1 MAKSI
6 MGSKF
11 SATLDDARRRKVLA
25 DLAAQSQGMAAAPM
39 SSGAGRMALE
49 RASAPAMQPATR
61 GMIGAQA
68 PMGQARRAEAEPAP
82 EAAPQMRTRRF
93 QEMGMPQAQPQQ
105 RSIFGRPVEGIAR
118 AFGYDPISGMSP
130 LAYMMSGNIGPERI
144 KENRLTQA
152 EERKIAQYDQF
163 IDQANLSPQEA
174 ARARIAMR
182 SNPEEFGKNL
192 AAGFGTNVL
201 PSGSMLNRGLGLPD
215 VMNPEGEEAAKLK
228 PQVSVGQY
236 GATVY
241 DPETG
246 QARFVPAQGAP
257 LAAGRPMTEYE
268 AARLAM
274 QQEQQDVAA
283 AAKEVEQQTKQATN
297 RRVFENTINGLVQG
311 VNLVDQLIKAK
322 GFNQIF
328 GKNAAAL
335 TSDDP
340 STAQYLLTSQEALDA
355 LALLKQVTGQ
365 AFLGGIQ
372 QMKGF
377 GQLSDREGTA
387 VQQAMTRLA
396 NRSISSPEAKAAA
409 KEFQA
414 SLQRF
419 IQAAK
424 TESGLSVQEIAEIL
438 GPKIPMRSST
448 GAPAAGGQ
456 PSYSPV
462 RPGAVVTPPPAQSGS
477 GGVQNYEDW
486 ARANGLK

>member
-1 MAKSI
+1 MANYFTDI
-6 MGSKF
+6 VGGTREAF
-11 SATLDDARRRKVLA
+11 QRGYENVGNIRRDIGEQQAARALA
-25 DLAAQSQGMAAAPM
+25 RGDTRGAKQAYGRAGMAEQVDVL
-39 SSGAGRMALE
+39 GQRE
-49 RASAPAMQPATR
+49 E
-61 GMIGAQA
+61 AQA
-68 PMGQARRAEAEPAP
+68 EAMRKRQEDMAEAERKRTIEEQDRTARQTEAQYKNVESQLTALVGYSSALLEVPYEKRKEAWQTILRPAV
-82 EAAPQMRTRRF
+82 AS
-93 QEMGMPQAQPQQ
+93 MGMPQEA
-105 RSIFGRPVEGIAR
+105 
-118 AFGYDPISGMSP
+118 
-130 LAYMMSGNIGPERI
+130 
-144 KENRLTQA
+144 LTQLDA
-152 EERKIAQYDQF
+152 ADLT
-163 IDQANLSPQEA
+163 DDNLRLFS
-174 ARARIAMR
+174 RAM
-182 SNPEEFGKNL
+182 GQ
-192 AAGFGTNVL
+192 
-201 PSGSMLNRGLGLPD
+201 
-215 VMNPEGEEAAKLK
+215 EAAKLK

-257 LAAGRPMTEYE
+257 PAAGGAMTEYQ

-283 AAKEVEQQTKQATN
+283 AAKEAEQQTKQATN

-311 VNLVDQLIKAK
+311 VNLVDQLINAK

-335 TSDDP
+335 TTDDP
-340 STAQYLLTSQEALDA
+340 NDMRYWATSTEALDA

-396 NRSISSPEAKAAA
+396 NRSISPAAAKAAA
-409 KEFQA
+409 LEFQA

-419 IQAAK
+419 IQAAQ
-424 TESGLSVQEIAEIL
+424 TESGLSAQEIAQIL

-462 RPGAVVTPPPAQSGS
+462 RPGAVVTPPPAQSGL

>member
-1 MAKSI
+1 MANYFTDIVGGTREAFQRGYENVGNIRRDIGEQQAAK
-6 MGSKF
+6 
-11 SATLDDARRRKVLA
+11 ALARGDTRAAKQAYGRAGMAEQVDVLGQREASQAEAMRERQEEMAETERKRTIEEQDREA
-25 DLAAQSQGMAAAPM
+25 QQYKNAAAQFT
-39 SSGAGRMALE
+39 ALGGYADALLQVPYDQ
-49 RASAPAMQPATR
+49 RKTAWMNILRPAVAS
-61 GMIGAQA
+61 
-68 PMGQARRAEAEPAP
+68 
-82 EAAPQMRTRRF
+82 
-93 QEMGMPQAQPQQ
+93 MGMPQEA
-105 RSIFGRPVEGIAR
+105 
-118 AFGYDPISGMSP
+118 
-130 LAYMMSGNIGPERI
+130 
-144 KENRLTQA
+144 LTQLDA
-152 EERKIAQYDQF
+152 ADLT
-163 IDQANLSPQEA
+163 DDNLTLFSRAMGQE
-174 ARARIAMR
+174 
-182 SNPEEFGKNL
+182 S
-192 AAGFGTNVL
+192 
-201 PSGSMLNRGLGLPD
+201 
-215 VMNPEGEEAAKLK
+215 AKLK
-228 PQVSVGQY
+228 PQVSVGQQ

-246 QARFVPAQGAP
+246 EARFVPAQGAP
-257 LAAGRPMTEYE
+257 PAARGAMTEYQ

-283 AAKEVEQQTKQATN
+283 AAKTAEQQTKQATN

-396 NRSISSPEAKAAA
+396 NRSISPPEAKAAA

-448 GAPAAGGQ
+448 RAPAAGGQ

-462 RPGAVVTPPPAQSGS
+462 RPGAVVTPPPPQSGS